1 MSRWSVVSG
10 LNPFER
16 RVLARYRAHVAGPA
30 PPKKRRRR
38 MSLRSLLEYMGIDTD
53 LIEIEVQDTTVIT
66 VAEAEEGSEY
76 DCS

>member
-1 MSRWSVVSG
+1 
-10 LNPFER
+10 
-16 RVLARYRAHVAGPA
+16 
-30 PPKKRRRR
+30 

-53 LIEIEVQDTTVIT
+53 LIEVQDTTVIT

>member
-1 MSRWSVVSG
+1 
-10 LNPFER
+10 
-16 RVLARYRAHVAGPA
+16 
-30 PPKKRRRR
+30 

>member
-38 MSLRSLLEYMGIDTD
+38 MSHRSLLEYMGIDTD
-53 LIEIEVQDTTVIT
+53 LIEVQDTTVIT